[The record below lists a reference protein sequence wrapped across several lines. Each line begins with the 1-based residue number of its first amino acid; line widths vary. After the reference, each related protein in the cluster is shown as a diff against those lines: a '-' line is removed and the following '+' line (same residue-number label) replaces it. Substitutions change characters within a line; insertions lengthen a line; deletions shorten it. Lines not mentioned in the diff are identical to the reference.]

1 VTATMPETEEDR
13 ESVYGLPLPPCDMSD
28 PAQVETW
35 FEPGTAS
42 LGEHIRSAVKSNCA
56 EIIRAEYAERNE
68 KISEARIDDLSKTHE
83 AYYAVLRDL
92 IVGRTERNRNRIASL
107 RNGA

>member
-1 VTATMPETEEDR
+1 
-13 ESVYGLPLPPCDMSD
+13 MSD